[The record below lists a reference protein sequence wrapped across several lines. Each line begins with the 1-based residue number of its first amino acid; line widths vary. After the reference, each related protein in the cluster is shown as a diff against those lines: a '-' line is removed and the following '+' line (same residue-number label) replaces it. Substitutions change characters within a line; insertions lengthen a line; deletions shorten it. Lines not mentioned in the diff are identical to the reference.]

1 MANLTPFP
9 ELSYRQQELYIE
21 DVSLSDLAQVYGTP
35 LYVYS
40 YSALSKAYREFS
52 AAFASRDTMI
62 CYAVKANG
70 NLSLLREL
78 AILGAGFD
86 IVSVGELKRVLKAG
100 GDPQKV
106 VFSGV
111 GKSKEEIIFALKA
124 NIFCFNIE
132 SEAELYR
139 IHECA
144 SELNM
149 HANVSFRVNPDVD
162 PKTHPYISTGLKNS
176 KFGVPF
182 NTAIDLY
189 TKASQ
194 LDHILIKG
202 IDCHIGSQITD
213 LNPFIEAL
221 ERILELIDELKRLG
235 ITISHL
241 DLGGGLG
248 ITYKDETPIS
258 LTAYAEALLSRLH
271 GFSGKL
277 IFEPG
282 RRIIGNSGLLL
293 TKIEFLKHSPEHQF
307 AIVDAAMNDLVRPS
321 LYDAWHEIIEVKH
334 HSNPA
339 SYQFDVVGPVCET
352 GDILGSRRQL
362 SAEPGDLLAVL
373 STGAYGAAMSSNYN
387 ARSRASE
394 VLVYKDQHYLISQRE
409 SFDDLIQRE
418 LTDFL
423 IQPALSK
430 S

>member
-21 DVSLSDLAQVYGTP
+21 DISLTDLATIYGTP

-52 AAFASRDTMI
+52 EAFASRETMI

-70 NLSLLREL
+70 NLALLREL
-78 AILGAGFD
+78 VMLGAGFD
-86 IVSVGELKRVLKAG
+86 IVSAGELKRVLKAG

-111 GKSKEEIIFALKA
+111 GKSKEEIIFALNA

-139 IHECA
+139 IQECA

-149 HANVSFRVNPDVD
+149 DANVSFRVNPDVD

-182 NTAIDLY
+182 DTAIDLY
-189 TKASQ
+189 KKANQ
-194 LDHILIKG
+194 LNNIIIKG

-221 ERILELIDELKRLG
+221 ERILELIDELKHLG
-235 ITISHL
+235 IIISHL

-248 ITYKDETPIS
+248 ITYKDESPIS
-258 LTAYAEALLSRLH
+258 LAAYAEALLSRLH

-277 IFEPG
+277 VFEPG

-293 TKIEFLKHSPEHQF
+293 TKVEFLKHSPEHQF

-321 LYDAWHEIIEVKH
+321 LYDAWHEIIEVTRQP
-334 HSNPA
+334 NLTLNE
-339 SYQFDVVGPVCET
+339 FDVVGPVCET
-352 GDILGSRRQL
+352 GDILGSKRKL
-362 SAEPGDLLAVL
+362 STKSGDLLAIL
-373 STGAYGAAMSSNYN
+373 STGAYGSVMSSNYN
-387 ARSRASE
+387 ARSRAAE

-409 SFDDLIQRE
+409 SFDDLIRRE

-423 IQPALSK
+423 TQSSLTK
-430 S
+430 T